1 VPLRSRPMMP
11 FSPPRSLHVPLMPPL
26 PSTQLT
32 TPALSGMPRPGV
44 PAPGV
49 PAPRPRPLSTV
60 LGLARSIAAAEGRE
74 GPEGRDG
81 RDGRGRGAGGRC
93 SASHSHSYRHHRGG
107 CDAEAAR
114 DRNIGEIGEMQGS
127 DQARAPSPPSDHE
140 LARDRRS
147 RSTLYQVTLAES
159 VTLGTDLP
167 PALRPRERTPPA
179 LWRESATRSCD
190 AADLDASEE
199 DVTPGCQQQ

>member
-1 VPLRSRPMMP
+1 
-11 FSPPRSLHVPLMPPL
+11 
-26 PSTQLT
+26 
-32 TPALSGMPRPGV
+32 MPRPGV

-74 GPEGRDG
+74 G
-81 RDGRGRGAGGRC
+81 GRGAGGRC
-93 SASHSHSYRHHRGG
+93 PSSHSHAYRHYRGG
-107 CDAEAAR
+107 CDAEWEAAR
-114 DRNIGEIGEMQGS
+114 DRTIGEIGEMQGA
-127 DQARAPSPPSDHE
+127 DQARTPSPLSDHE

-147 RSTLYQVTLAES
+147 KPTLYQVTLAES
-159 VTLGTDLP
+159 VASDTDVP

-179 LWRESATRSCD
+179 RWREHATGRMARPGD
-190 AADLDASEE
+190 AAHLDASEE